1 MVKEHHVR
9 VYKSEEN
16 LPREDQLAFKIATVA
31 ADPVAV
37 SDEVTDMVIN
47 RVIDNASVAIAS
59 LNRAPIVAARA
70 QALTHGPTTGGKGSK
85 VFGIEERVSP
95 EWAAGREGPR
105 RRPHTPIWQRA
116 PPAARSRAAAPRR
129 VVLDQAGPPRRLHCS
144 TRMVQPPPLQARR
157 LPRSRQP

>member
-70 QALTHGPTTGGKGSK
+70 QALTHGPTTGGNGTRSAPS
-85 VFGIEERVSP
+85 VPASPHSRVRPVQNRHRRRRSASIGTNS
-95 EWAAGREGPR
+95 AAGICAMLQTASS
-105 RRPHTPIWQRA
+105 RP
-116 PPAARSRAAAPRR
+116 ARSGAKPW
-129 VVLDQAGPPRRLHCS
+129 PS
-144 TRMVQPPPLQARR
+144 
-157 LPRSRQP
+157 